1 MVEDTLRDE
10 QDTLIERLKMRVLA
24 SPFVPPK
31 YSWYKHQANPPV
43 TATELAQA
51 EALLGFPLP
60 PLLKSI
66 YLEVGNGGF
75 GPGYGL
81 FRLHNEEDPGA
92 LRTDSLITTYLALRS
107 LTPEQFTRYWV
118 NGEDEDKSRPRVLP
132 EKVVMICEWGCNI
145 YSYLDCSTFGC
156 PVLRLDHNTSMR
168 KLTPESPSFSQW
180 LDDWLHEWESGEQ

>member
-31 YSWYKHQANPPV
+31 YSWYKQQANPPV

-60 PLLKSI
+60 RLLKSI

-81 FRLHNEEDPGA
+81 FRLHK
-92 LRTDSLITTYLALRS
+92 
-107 LTPEQFTRYWV
+107 W
-118 NGEDEDKSRPRVLP
+118 P

-180 LDDWLHEWESGEQ
+180 LDDWLHEWESGEP